1 VPAATDRAIVSKLNR
16 DFNDI
21 LQRSDIKER
30 FTALGLE
37 IDGGSPDYF
46 SSVINA
52 DIERLSQLVKAANIR
67 TTP

>member
-52 DIERLSQLVKAANIR
+52 DIERLSQLVKATNIR